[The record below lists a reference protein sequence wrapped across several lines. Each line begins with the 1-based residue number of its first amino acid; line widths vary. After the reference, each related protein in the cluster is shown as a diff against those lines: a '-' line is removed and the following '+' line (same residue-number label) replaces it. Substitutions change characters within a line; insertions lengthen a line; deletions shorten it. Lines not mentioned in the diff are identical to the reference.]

1 MGEGTGNISS
11 NSGIAQERVYEH
23 TLAIVVSTVIKNP
36 CVNNIIPAE
45 GEEIKTMIHTDLD
58 LKCGTSDRFNVSLAD
73 SGVVAGL
80 IIWVIVESQNLTV
93 RDYLNIDTL
102 KRIHV

>member
-1 MGEGTGNISS
+1 MSAVVLDCGPKSIIS
-11 NSGIAQERVYEH
+11 A
-23 TLAIVVSTVIKNP
+23 K
-36 CVNNIIPAE
+36 
-45 GEEIKTMIHTDLD
+45 GEETKTMIQMDPD

-73 SGVVAGL
+73 SCVVARL
-80 IIWVIVESQNLTV
+80 IIWIIVESQNLAV

>member
-1 MGEGTGNISS
+1 M
-11 NSGIAQERVYEH
+11 
-23 TLAIVVSTVIKNP
+23 VSAVIKNA
-36 CVNNIIPAE
+36 CLNSIISAE
-45 GEEIKTMIHTDLD
+45 GVETESMIHTDLD

-73 SGVVAGL
+73 ARVVAGL

-102 KRIHV
+102 ERIHV